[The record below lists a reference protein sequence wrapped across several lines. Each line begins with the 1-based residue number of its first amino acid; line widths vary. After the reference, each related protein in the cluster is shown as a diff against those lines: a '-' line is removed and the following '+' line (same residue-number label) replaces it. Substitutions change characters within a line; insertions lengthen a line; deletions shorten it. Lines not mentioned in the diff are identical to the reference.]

1 MFTNIKEANK
11 EANKLKKPFAVV
23 SVFVVLFSRRL

>member
-23 SVFVVLFSRRL
+23 SVFVVLFYIRF